1 MSRGAHWPSS
11 FGALCAGVALGLAG
25 MVAGALLLYMGDRVL
40 ASMGFLMALALA
52 GVAAGI
58 WVGASDGP
66 RPGHRRMLGRWGFAV
81 VALVL
86 GSFVATLWL
95 ASPALQT
102 SPFGLP
108 LAVVFLLAEPT
119 YALGALIAAL
129 ASRRLGWHAGRGGRR
144 ASGGAGVVVPALVGG
159 ALGILVASVW
169 LIPMLPPGPVLLGA
183 ALLVAVAGSIE
194 MRASEA
200 KEAGMTERVVIVTGV
215 GARGQLGYAVAEAFV
230 AQGARVL
237 IAARGQDVD
246 ERARELG
253 VGVVGVA
260 ADLADPAGAEEVAA
274 TARERWGRLDV
285 LVNLAGGLKTTKSV
299 AETDPAEWRRE
310 IDANAGTTF
319 AMTRA
324 ALPLL
329 RESGGVVVNFAS
341 PAGERAM
348 AGLGAYSAA
357 KAGVIALTR
366 ALALEEGPQ
375 GVRVNAVAP
384 GMVDTAQNR
393 EWAGESGR
401 DPVKPMVRRGQV
413 VDAVLFLASDAA
425 SGINGEVIRVLGSRL
440 P

>member
-237 IAARGQDVD
+237 IAARGQDVG